1 MDDVTI
7 ARALHVLAVV
17 LWIGGVAFV
26 TMVLLPAVR
35 NIQASA
41 DRVVFFE
48 TLERRFSGQARWT
61 TTLAGFTGFYMLVRL
76 DLWDRF
82 LSVAYWWMHA
92 MVGVW
97 FVFTLMLFVAEPLF
111 LHRRLLGRA
120 KVEPEAT
127 FKLVERLHR
136 VLLAI
141 SLITVLGAVLGSHG
155 LLVTG

>member
-1 MDDVTI
+1 LVD
-7 ARALHVLAVV
+7 ARDGGSVV
-17 LWIGGVAFV
+17 CV
-26 TMVLLPAVR
+26 
-35 NIQASA
+35 
-41 DRVVFFE
+41 
-48 TLERRFSGQARWT
+48 
-61 TTLAGFTGFYMLVRL
+61 
-76 DLWDRF
+76 
-82 LSVAYWWMHA
+82 HA
-92 MVGVW
+92 E
-97 FVFTLMLFVAEPLF
+97 LFVAEPLF